1 MQRMLQKWLV
11 EVAKFKMDIY
21 GNLSLETLLASG
33 GTAKENLSQTKD
45 LLTCIRGYFSLK
57 KKLKKK
63 KKKEN
68 ISGP

>member
-21 GNLSLETLLASG
+21 GNLSLETLLVSG

-45 LLTCIRGYFSLK
+45 FFTCIRGYFSLK
-57 KKLKKK
+57 KY
-63 KKKEN
+63 
-68 ISGP
+68 

>member
-1 MQRMLQKWLV
+1 MQRMLQKWLI

-21 GNLSLETLLASG
+21 GNLSLETLLVSV
-33 GTAKENLSQTKD
+33 GTAKKFLSQTKG

-57 KKLKKK
+57 KML
-63 KKKEN
+63 KEN